1 MAETKETEQKIN
13 QLQLLE
19 QNLQNLS
26 MQKQQF
32 QTQLIETENAS
43 RELET
48 TNQAYKIV
56 SNIMV
61 LTNRD
66 DLKKDL
72 KERKEMV
79 EIRIK
84 NLEKQEE
91 KLRQKAKDLQ
101 KEILGSMKEHEK
113 AKSK

>member
-1 MAETKETEQKIN
+1 MAEAKETEQKIN

-26 MQKQQF
+26 LQRQQF
-32 QTQLIETENAS
+32 QTQLIEIENALK
-43 RELET
+43 ELET
-48 TNQAYKIV
+48 TNQAYKII

-61 LTNRD
+61 LSNKD

-72 KERKEMV
+72 NQRKELV
-79 EIRIK
+79 EVRIK

-91 KLRQKAKDLQ
+91 KLRLKSKHLQ
-101 KEILGSMKEHEK
+101 KEIIGGMREHEK
-113 AKSK
+113 VENK